1 VLAAVLLSQVNGL
14 NFTFGPCPAITPVAN
29 FNGTAFAGKW
39 FEIKGYPAEVNT
51 FIPYKCSENRL
62 KVVGAS
68 SMEVYRSALKT
79 SDSSLISVTSNA
91 TFTQMGEGKLEYK
104 ALVRKFLK
112 IFLIR
117 SINLF

>member
-14 NFTFGPCPAITPVAN
+14 NFTFGACPTIKPITN

-39 FEIKGYPAEVNT
+39 FETKGYPAEVTT
-51 FIPYKCSENRL
+51 FYPYKCSENRL
-62 KVVGAS
+62 KVVEAG

-91 TFTQMGEGKLEYK
+91 TFTQMGEGKLKYK
-104 ALVRKFLK
+104 VVIRKSLK
-112 IFLIR
+112 VFSIR
-117 SINLF
+117 STF